1 MAKNRSNRSRKATA
15 KPDAKSTDSKTA
27 DATPKPKNWFQRLSK
42 AQQTGVIVGGTFAAV
57 GGHFLMWGAVIPAVG
72 RVVGRVPVVST
83 VAGWLFAGGA
93 FAAIGVLL
101 INHDNA
107 RPATQKRLKRVAG
120 VWGAVALLCIPSGF
134 ANDVVL
140 PTDYWAGVYAGAYGV
155 VVIPA
160 VFVVGVLLLALG
172 AKLFKREK
180 GPTETGFGWVLVGY
194 SFLLLVWGSTLLRM

>member
-1 MAKNRSNRSRKATA
+1 MAKNRSGRSRKAVA
-15 KPDAKSTDSKTA
+15 KDAAKTA
-27 DATPKPKNWFQRLSK
+27 AATPKPKNWFQRLGK
-42 AQQTGVIVGGTFAAV
+42 GQQTAVVVGGTFAAV

-72 RVVGRVPVVST
+72 KVVGRVPVVST

-107 RPATQKRLKRVAG
+107 RPATKKRLKRVAG
-120 VWGAVALLCIPSGF
+120 VWGSVALLCIPSGF

-155 VVIPA
+155 LLVPVVFIA
-160 VFVVGVLLLALG
+160 GVLLLALG

-180 GPTETGFGWVLVGY
+180 GPTETGFGWVLVGF
-194 SFLLLVWGSTLLRM
+194 SFLLLVWGSTLLRL

>member
-1 MAKNRSNRSRKATA
+1 MAKNRSNRSRGAAA
-15 KPDAKSTDSKTA
+15 KDAAKTA
-27 DATPKPKNWFQRLSK
+27 AATPKPKNWFQRLGK
-42 AQQTGVIVGGTFAAV
+42 GVQTAIVVGGTFAAV
-57 GGHFLMWGAVIPAVG
+57 GGHFLLWGAVIPAVG
-72 RVVGRVPVVST
+72 RLFGRVPVVST

-101 INHDNA
+101 INHDTA
-107 RPATQKRLKRVAG
+107 RPEAQKRLKWVAG

-155 VVIPA
+155 VMVPL
-160 VFVVGVLLLALG
+160 VFIVGALLLALG